1 MQREVGTM
9 KMKKSTSRGVPFL
22 LCITF
27 VLLPLLCAAG
37 GQEAHPP
44 TPHRHPE
51 ARKLK
56 NPIPADESS
65 VTEGRKI
72 YLRNCASC
80 HGPSGKGD
88 GSMALAGGTPS
99 NLTDETWD
107 HGSTDG
113 EIFVVIRDGVS
124 SDMESYKDKLTEKQM
139 WQLVNYIRSLSPKK

>member
-1 MQREVGTM
+1 V
-9 KMKKSTSRGVPFL
+9 
-22 LCITF
+22 
-27 VLLPLLCAAG
+27 PLLGGAG
-37 GQEAHPP
+37 RQEIHPP

-51 ARKLK
+51 AQKLK
-56 NPIPADESS
+56 NPIPGDESS

-72 YLRNCASC
+72 YLRQCASC

-107 HGSTDG
+107 HGSSDG
-113 EIFVVIRDGVS
+113 EIFVVIRDGVG
-124 SDMESYKDKLTEKQM
+124 SDMESYKDRLTEKQM